1 MVVTVVKL
9 GVLVETLELGV
20 LVLVVVVVLGVL
32 VLVVVV
38 VLGVL
43 VLVVVVLGVLVLVVV
58 VVLGVLVLVVVV
70 LGVLVLVV
78 VVLGVLVMVVVDT
91 LGVLVM
97 VVELTDEGLVHT
109 GGSAIGEKLGMGWGV
124 GGLGLKWGLTN
135 DDTDEGVEIEAYT
148 VIGAGCLCDELTDTT
163 EGWTFM
169 VEGTDV

>member
-38 VLGVL
+38 LGVL
-43 VLVVVVLGVLVLVVV
+43 VVVV
-58 VVLGVLVLVVVV
+58 VVLGVLVLI
-70 LGVLVLVV
+70 V

-97 VVELTDEGLVHT
+97 VVVLTDEGLVHT
-109 GGSAIGEKLGMGWGV
+109 GGSAAGEMLGMGWGV

-169 VEGTDV
+169 VEGTDVVDGVGKAIGGNSGC

>member
-58 VVLGVLVLVVVV
+58 VLGVLVVVVVV
-70 LGVLVLVV
+70 LGVLVLIV

>member
-43 VLVVVVLGVLVLVVV
+43 VLVVVV
-58 VVLGVLVLVVVV
+58 VLGVLVLVVVV

-78 VVLGVLVMVVVDT
+78 VVLGVLVLVMVVVDT